1 MIKKLIKILS
11 ITLLLLILLV
21 IYLSFIGIKTEK
33 FNKSI
38 TNKIS
43 DINKKISLDLKDI
56 KFLLNP
62 YDFTANIT
70 TKDPTILIGS
80 NKVEI
85 RSIKTNLSLKALF
98 LDKFSVDDLQI
109 STKPIMLKDM
119 VLLTRSFN
127 NSTELFLL
135 NKFIKGGFLVANIK
149 LKFDENG
156 KIKKN
161 YQINGFIKN
170 GKLNFLNQ
178 LNANN
183 LNFNFD
189 INNQKYSLTKINTKI
204 NDIQFSSPLIEINEK
219 KDLFSIKGRVLT
231 EEKIFNKDQLKN
243 MFTGFIKNSNIEKAR
258 FSSKNDISFDV
269 SKKLKFKNL
278 NIKSKINLDKLIIKN
293 DLIDLKPYIPNLD
306 KLINFENQEITID
319 YNKDKFD
326 IKGNGK
332 ILIKDKFDY
341 INYELIKKN
350 DKFIFNTKANLK
362 NAKLLI
368 DFLDYEKK
376 EDLNATILIKGNF
389 KVNKPINFELISL
402 NEKNNKISFKNLN
415 LRHDFKVMNI
425 DSFELNYLNS
435 NKVINQLS
443 LKKDNSNYIIEGKS
457 FDATKLINKVMDS
470 EDENLSLFANFNS
483 KINIEI
489 KKTHMDEINFM
500 NNLSGAL
507 KFKNN
512 KIMDLDLKAFYPN
525 NKKISLSIKINERNE
540 KVTKLSTDYP
550 KPLIQRYKFINGFE
564 DGFLVYQSVK
574 KNGVSNALLTID
586 NFKVKKV
593 PAFAKLLSLASLQG
607 IADLLTGEGIRFTD
621 FEMNFSNKKKL
632 TTIEEMYAIG
642 PAVSILMDGYI
653 ESKKLISL
661 RGSLVPATTI
671 NKSIASIP
679 LLGDILVGKKTGEG
693 VFGVSFKIKGKPNDL
708 KTTVNPIKTLTPRF
722 ITRTLEKIKKN

>member
-70 TKDPTILIGS
+70 TKDPTIVIGS